1 MLSAP
6 AREKGERRKNR
17 RRGRRRSKS
26 PSLVLRDPDRPPSWL
41 SPRARRVTFPP
52 QSSGLSIQE
61 PPRDIKGK
69 KRALPEATS
78 DEDTSVASSSTLKR
92 PRTATSSYSLRS
104 RSDLPLTEPLE
115 MPKKTR
121 YVLRCSFLLPHLIGK
136 QKCQLKGQDCRRKGQ
151 GDGTRSLSW

>member
-1 MLSAP
+1 MLS
-6 AREKGERRKNR
+6 
-17 RRGRRRSKS
+17 S
-26 PSLVLRDPDRPPSWL
+26 PSRIAHPHGFYL
-41 SPRARRVTFPP
+41 RARRVTFPP

-78 DEDTSVASSSTLKR
+78 DEDTPAASSSTLKR
-92 PRTATSSYSLRS
+92 LRTATSAYSLRS

-121 YVLRCSFLLPHLIGK
+121 YVL
-136 QKCQLKGQDCRRKGQ
+136 
-151 GDGTRSLSW
+151 